1 MVAETKPIADGES
14 IVAVTGRTVFAHD
27 GDIVS
32 RVRSMEIARK
42 YRARPRRTSLANG
55 PCSMFLRS
63 SLLSIGG
70 FNPEW
75 YHAEDMEVSLR
86 LIGAG
91 GSIIY
96 APSAVVNHVP
106 EIERKRFLGKR
117 KRDAR
122 AHVRIVRHFPRR
134 KRIGPGLDFIGS
146 STLVL
151 MVLPLWI
158 SALVSGLPFAFK
170 ALTMSDWSWTVAQQ
184 WWQTKILLSTAALM
198 IIHEFIL
205 WRGPLGEVN
214 RGALRAGKFGLK
226 EIWNI
231 RRLTFRWSIALWQG
245 LLLGMLDALRS
256 KNGHRPLFRGFDDKL
271 N

>member
-1 MVAETKPIADGES
+1 
-14 IVAVTGRTVFAHD
+14 
-27 GDIVS
+27 
-32 RVRSMEIARK
+32 
-42 YRARPRRTSLANG
+42 
-55 PCSMFLRS
+55 
-63 SLLSIGG
+63 
-70 FNPEW
+70 
-75 YHAEDMEVSLR
+75 MEVSLR
-86 LIGAG
+86 LIEAG

-122 AHVRIVRHFPRR
+122 AHVRILRHFPRR

-170 ALTMSDWSWTVAQQ
+170 ALTMSDWSWAVAQQ
-184 WWQTKILLSTAALM
+184 WWQTKILLSTASLM
-198 IIHEFIL
+198 VIHEFIL

-214 RGALRAGKFGLK
+214 RGALRAGTFGLK

-256 KNGHRPLFRGFDDKL
+256 KNGHRPLFKGFDDKL
-271 N
+271 S